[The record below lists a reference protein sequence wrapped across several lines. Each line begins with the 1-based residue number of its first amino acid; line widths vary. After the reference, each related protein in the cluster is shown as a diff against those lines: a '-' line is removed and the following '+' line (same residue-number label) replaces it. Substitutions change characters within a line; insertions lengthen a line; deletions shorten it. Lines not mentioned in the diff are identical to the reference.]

1 MVSTIP
7 NYLEAGYDLEKIK
20 EYALISP
27 SIAYELQ
34 SYIATIND
42 NDEEEK
48 YSEDLYK
55 FCSVEMKQNNEKYEY
70 TWCGWYIEEDLVN
83 DLMFAVEQIEDNDND
98 DDYIGALKRIIRLWQ
113 PEMFTKYG
121 LNKMAEQLIELL
133 NSEYLEEFWDDPDF
147 YFKQYLKEYAN
158 FVKDLIPILNE
169 YVAKGSVDAASVL
182 TKALRGME

>member
-1 MVSTIP
+1 
-7 NYLEAGYDLEKIK
+7 
-20 EYALISP
+20 
-27 SIAYELQ
+27 
-34 SYIATIND
+34 
-42 NDEEEK
+42 
-48 YSEDLYK
+48 
-55 FCSVEMKQNNEKYEY
+55 MKQNNEKYEY

-158 FVKDLIPILNE
+158 FVKDLIPILKE

-182 TKALRGME
+182 TKALRAME